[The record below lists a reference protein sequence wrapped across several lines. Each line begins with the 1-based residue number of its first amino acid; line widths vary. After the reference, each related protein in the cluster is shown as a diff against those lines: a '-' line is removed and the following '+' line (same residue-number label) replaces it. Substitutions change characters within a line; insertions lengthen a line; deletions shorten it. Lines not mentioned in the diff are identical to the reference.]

1 MSNAELLN
9 RNQNNDDEDVDNKL
23 DQTVT
28 STIVMNEEAPKQQ
41 EQQKTSPTPVR
52 RTLTWRGFILSADTL
67 CQISQQAEP
76 DYETAWQKISS
87 SQSFL
92 VSKCNL

>member
-1 MSNAELLN
+1 MFSNAAAVLN
-9 RNQNNDDEDVDNKL
+9 DNNNVIDDDNDDDNKI

-28 STIVMNEEAPKQQ
+28 STKVMNEEAQQ
-41 EQQKTSPTPVR
+41 QTSPTPVR

-67 CQISQQAEP
+67 CQISQLAEP
-76 DYETAWQKISS
+76 DNETTWRKISS

-92 VSKCNL
+92 VSN